1 MFIIPLCCLQLLMN
15 ENSGIIDIKI
25 AVASSPFKIQQYNNM
40 RYLCWTVFNSFTMG
54 SSGFVFSS
62 RRALILRRWLVYIST
77 VYFSWFLYDKL
88 PDLPIPKKYQRRW
101 QSTHLLWVLNKISRD
116 FCMRTLVIKHR
127 FKFYWGW
134 LKIAVIIIVLYKF
147 VKTLSQKL

>member
-1 MFIIPLCCLQLLMN
+1 MKH
-15 ENSGIIDIKI
+15 SGIIDIKI
-25 AVASSPFKIQQYNNM
+25 AVASSPFKIQQYNNT

-88 PDLPIPKKYQRRW
+88 PDLPIPKKYQRR
-101 QSTHLLWVLNKISRD
+101 
-116 FCMRTLVIKHR
+116 
-127 FKFYWGW
+127 
-134 LKIAVIIIVLYKF
+134 
-147 VKTLSQKL
+147 